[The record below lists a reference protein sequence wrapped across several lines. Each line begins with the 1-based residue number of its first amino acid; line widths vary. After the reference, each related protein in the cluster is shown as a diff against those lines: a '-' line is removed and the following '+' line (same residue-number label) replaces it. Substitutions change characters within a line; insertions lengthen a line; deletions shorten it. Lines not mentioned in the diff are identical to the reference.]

1 MHVQTVTFGLNQIS
15 DDEYLEASRAATGTF
30 AALPGLL
37 AKIWLRNAD
46 ANVYGAVLLWRNRES
61 YQRFADSELFTSIGS
76 DPALKGVASQGF
88 EVIEEL
94 TQATQPGFAILGAG
108 RTQVIA

>member
-15 DDEYLEASRAATGTF
+15 EDQYLEANRPATATF

-37 AKIWLRNAD
+37 AKIWLRNSD
-46 ANVYGAVLLWRNRES
+46 ANVYGAVLLWRDRES
-61 YQRFADSELFTSIGS
+61 YQGFAGSELFASIAS
-76 DPALKGVASQGF
+76 NQALKGIASQDF

-94 TQATQPGFAILGAG
+94 TQATQPGLAILGAE

>member
-15 DDEYLEASRAATGTF
+15 DDEYLEASRPATDTF

-37 AKIWLRNAD
+37 VKIWLRNAD
-46 ANVYGAVLLWRNRES
+46 AKVYGAVLLWRDRES
-61 YQRFADSELFTSIGS
+61 YQRFADGEIFASIGS
-76 DPALKGVASQGF
+76 DPSLKGVASQDF

-94 TQATQPGFAILGAG
+94 TQATQPGLAILGAE

>member
-1 MHVQTVTFGLNQIS
+1 MHIQTVTFGLNQIS
-15 DDEYLEASRAATGTF
+15 DDEYLAANRPATGTF

-46 ANVYGAVLLWRNRES
+46 ANVYGAVLLWRDRES
-61 YQRFADSELFTSIGS
+61 YQRFADGEIFASIGS
-76 DPALKGVASQGF
+76 NSALKGVASQDF

-94 TQATQPGFAILGAG
+94 TQATQPGLTILGVE
-108 RTQVIA
+108 RTRVIA